1 MTLEEQKI
9 FLEYAKDSE
18 YYPFYQ
24 VALQTGMRI
33 NEICGLQWTD
43 IDFKRKEIHVSG
55 TLIYVRGKM
64 RFKDTPKSQTSDRKI
79 PMLPGVEKY

>member
-1 MTLEEQKI
+1 MK
-9 FLEYAKDSE
+9 Y
-18 YYPFYQ
+18 
-24 VALQTGMRI
+24 VA
-33 NEICGLQWTD
+33 LQWTD